1 MLLMLNLGTV
11 LVGVLLGSPE
21 LAIFLGSTPMLL
33 YALPL
38 SNDVMQAVVT
48 HRGNGSMLVGML
60 SAFDLAYAVLAWL
73 LWRSATR
80 RFDLFVDRPE
90 SFADIREHGDAR
102 FTTVFG
108 PSAIQYAILRAL
120 VRRPRSNPEMPR

>member
-38 SNDVMQAVVT
+38 SNHVMQAVVT

-73 LWRSATR
+73 LWRSETR

-90 SFADIREHGDAR
+90 S
-102 FTTVFG
+102 
-108 PSAIQYAILRAL
+108 L
-120 VRRPRSNPEMPR
+120 VRGYQGTRRRFLHDRFRSRAPYNTPSPEH